1 MSSSREWHIKCI
13 ERNDARLFSFIP
25 SLQVFKF
32 SVVKHASHVFFH
44 LLQHGEKSKI
54 GQNKTKW
61 CIIREKLTL
70 ENSPALQ
77 EGVLYSCRAIA
88 VAIPVSMTM
97 KVQVVTLSGSH
108 IMLPFLRKDT
118 QESLEFNRR
127 GAEFQEKDK
136 QECM

>member
-1 MSSSREWHIKCI
+1 M
-13 ERNDARLFSFIP
+13 
-25 SLQVFKF
+25 
-32 SVVKHASHVFFH
+32 KHASHVFFH